1 MEPSTESD
9 EQIAKRVQSGQK
21 EQYSHLV
28 ERYQDRLLRYGR
40 SLLFD
45 HTDLEDIVQEVFIKA
60 YQNIQSFDTER
71 KFSPW
76 IYRIAHNSFV
86 NHGKRKSN
94 SFVDYF
100 DLEVFLPY
108 YPDKTNIEKEVDR
121 IELTKDVEVA
131 LSKIDDKY
139 REPLALYFLDNLSY
153 QEIADVLHIPI
164 NTVGI
169 RILRGKEKLKSLL
182 VKHSQ

>member
-1 MEPSTESD
+1 MESSNETD
-9 EQIAKRVQSGQK
+9 EEVAKRVQSGDT
-21 EQYSHLV
+21 EQYRHLV
-28 ERYQDRLLRYGR
+28 DRYQQRLMRYGK

-45 HTDLEDIVQEVFIKA
+45 HTDIEDIVQEVFIKA
-60 YQNIQSFDTER
+60 FQNIQGFDAER

-86 NHGKRKSN
+86 NHGKRRSR
-94 SFVDYF
+94 SLVDYF

-108 YPDKTNIEKEVDR
+108 MPSTTNVEKDVDR
-121 IELTKDVEVA
+121 IELSKDVEVA
-131 LSKIDDKY
+131 LAKVSEKY
-139 REPLALYFLDNLSY
+139 REPLALYFFENLSY

-169 RILRGKEKLKSLL
+169 RILRGKEKLKEHLKIYST
-182 VKHSQ
+182 

>member
-1 MEPSTESD
+1 MEPSEESD
-9 EQIAKRVQSGQK
+9 EQIAKRVQKGET
-21 EQYSHLV
+21 EQYQHLV
-28 ERYQDRLLRYGR
+28 ERYQQRLLRYGR

-45 HTDLEDIVQEVFIKA
+45 HSEIEDIVQEVFIKA

-108 YPDKTNIEKEVDR
+108 HPAKTNIEKEVDR
-121 IELTKDVEVA
+121 LELTKDVENA
-131 LSKIDDKY
+131 LAKVDEKY
-139 REPLALYFLDNLSY
+139 REPLTLYFLEELSY

-182 VKHSQ
+182 QKHSI